1 MLRPELFVP
10 LVFILA
16 AIFYAMLGLY
26 AWRKRPAAG
35 VVSFAWAMLCMSIWS
50 FTYGLEI
57 FAPQLAIKLLVLNV
71 EYIGIAG
78 VPIFIFFFALE
89 STGRSHLITSEFR
102 ALIWALPALALL
114 LVWTNPLHHLM
125 WDMESVTRLG
135 TLTLLNV
142 RFGVAFWAHM
152 VFSYGVV
159 TTAGILLIMDF
170 VRRPGAMR
178 LHLSLVILGLLFSFI
193 GTASFIL
200 GYSLIPGLDFTPLY
214 FLPAA
219 VGLAWV
225 TLRYRLSEVLPLEH
239 LTVLENM
246 RDGVI
251 VLNEQKRI
259 LYINQ
264 VTEELLDVTE
274 DEVIGQPVY
283 EAAKAFSGVLNS
295 YLSESEHRIEVQTII
310 GGEAKT
316 FEVAVSSMATARR
329 ETSNIVISLHDVT
342 ERKEKEEE
350 LSRRGSIMS
359 AISRSAERFLKAI
372 EWEDNI
378 PAVLNDL
385 GSSADV
391 SCIHVLIN
399 TLDEN
404 GEPSASLRYEW
415 STSDIAPQ
423 IDTPAFKSIALH
435 KTKFSDLA
443 LGRSV
448 WGNIHELPEKE
459 QELFRGLGSL
469 SIAAIPIFV
478 NDVWWASIFFHEC
491 RHERQWG
498 DIELE
503 AFQTASSIF
512 SAAETQSRTEKKLVQ
527 RQLALVLLQDIVS
540 VSLQAASMSEMGDT
554 VANRLAQLI
563 QADGCF
569 LTLWD
574 QENKQTFP
582 FAAYGQQKQ
591 AYAEVEIE
599 PGEITFTSSVLELE
613 RTLVIEDTGN
623 TPYASPS
630 ITRSFPSKS
639 LLALPLIAMEKKLGA
654 VLVSFDSYHK
664 FEAEEVQICEQAA
677 SLIALALEKFQAVED
692 ARRRADTSETL
703 RKAGMVVA
711 ERSDFR
717 ETVNHILEQ
726 LKRMVFYDSASV
738 QLLEGNELYIIGGSG
753 WNDPKDISDIHF
765 SIPGDNPNTVVIEK
779 GSPYYLPDAG
789 IEYKQFNHPPHNHIR
804 SWLGVPMIVQEKTI
818 GLMAIDSKQPNGFS
832 EQDIMVASEFANQVA
847 IALENARILHETQTQ
862 AITDAL
868 TGIYNRRGL
877 FQMGE
882 FEFQRA
888 RRIQRPFSIM
898 MFDIDHFKKINDTYG
913 HAVGDQILQQLA
925 QRCAKTSRATDLVG
939 RYGGEEFVILL
950 TETNLEAAKIIGE
963 RLRQSIQST
972 PFHTES
978 GELIITTSIGVTESI
993 PTDTLTT
1000 LIKRADAALYKAKN
1014 AGRNRVVAD

>member
-1 MLRPELFVP
+1 MLRSELFIP

-35 VVSFAWAMLCMSIWS
+35 VVSFAWAMLSLSIWS
-50 FTYGLEI
+50 FTYALEI
-57 FAPQLAIKLLVLNV
+57 FLPQLSAKLLVLHI
-71 EYIGIAG
+71 EYIGIIG
-78 VPIFIFFFALE
+78 VPVFLFFFALE
-89 STGRSHLITSEFR
+89 YTGRSHLITSKFR
-102 ALIWALPALALL
+102 AVVWALPAVALL

-125 WDMESVTRLG
+125 WDLEATTRLG
-135 TLTLLNV
+135 ALSLLSV
-142 RFGVAFWAHM
+142 RFGVAFWVHM
-152 VFSYGVV
+152 LFIAGVV
-159 TTAGILLIMDF
+159 ITTGILLIMDF
-170 VRRPGAMR
+170 LQRPGAMR
-178 LHLSLVILGLLFSFI
+178 LHISFVILGLLVSFTGTISFI
-193 GTASFIL
+193 FGFSPIR
-200 GYSLIPGLDFTPLY
+200 GLDLTTIY
-214 FLPAA
+214 FLPSA

-251 VLNEQKRI
+251 VLNDQRRI

-264 VTEELLDVTE
+264 VTEELLDLTE
-274 DEVIGQPVY
+274 DEVIGQPFH
-283 EAAKAFSGVLNS
+283 EAAKAFSGILNS
-295 YLSESEHRIEVQTII
+295 YLSESGHLIEIQTSI

-316 FEVAVSSMATARR
+316 FEVAVSSMAAARR
-329 ETSNIVISLHDVT
+329 EASNIVISLHDVT

-372 EWEDNI
+372 AWEDNI

-385 GSSADV
+385 GSAADV

-399 TLDEN
+399 TLDEM
-404 GEPSASLRYEW
+404 GEPFASLRYEW

-423 IDTPAFKSIALH
+423 IESPVFKNIALH

-448 WGNIHELPEKE
+448 WGSIYDLPEKE
-459 QELFRGLGSL
+459 REWFSDMGSL
-469 SIAAIPIFV
+469 SMAAIPIFV
-478 NDVWWASIFFHEC
+478 NDAWWASIFFHEC
-491 RHERQWG
+491 RHERQWV

-503 AFQTASSIF
+503 AFQTAASIF
-512 SAAETQSRTEKKLVQ
+512 SAAETQSRTEKKLVR

-540 VSLQAASMSEMGDT
+540 VSLQAANMREMGDT

-563 QADGCF
+563 HADGCF

-574 QENKQTFP
+574 QETKQTFP
-582 FAAYGQQKQ
+582 FAAYGAQKQ

-599 PGEITFTSSVLELE
+599 PEEITFTRSVLELE

-630 ITRSFPSKS
+630 VTRSFPSKS
-639 LLALPLIAMEKKLGA
+639 LLALPLIAIEKKLGA

-664 FEAEEVQICEQAA
+664 FEAEEIQICEQAA

-753 WNDPKDISDIHF
+753 WKDSKEIADIHF
-765 SIPGDNPNTVVIEK
+765 PIPGNNPNTVVIEK

-789 IEYKQFNHPPHNHIR
+789 KNYKQFNHPPHNHIR
-804 SWLGVPMIVQEKTI
+804 SWLGVPMIVQDKII

-847 IALENARILHETQTQ
+847 IALENARILQETQTQ
-862 AITDAL
+862 AVTDAL
-868 TGIYNRRGL
+868 TGVYNRRGL

-888 RRIQRPFSIM
+888 RRIQRPFSVM
-898 MFDIDHFKKINDTYG
+898 MFDIDHFKMVNDTYG
-913 HAVGDQILQQLA
+913 HAVGDQVLQQLA

-963 RLRQSIQST
+963 RLRHSIQNR
-972 PFHTES
+972 PFITDA
-978 GELIITTSIGVTESI
+978 GELVVTTSIGVTESI

-1000 LIKRADAALYKAKN
+1000 LIKRADVALYKAKN
-1014 AGRNRVVAD
+1014 AGRNCVAVD

>member
-35 VVSFAWAMLCMSIWS
+35 VVSFAWAMLCTSIWS

-57 FAPQLAIKLLVLNV
+57 FLPQLAAKLMVLNI

-78 VPIFIFFFALE
+78 VPVFIFFFALE
-89 STGRSHLITSEFR
+89 YTGRSHLITSGFR
-102 ALIWALPALALL
+102 ALVWSFPALALL

-125 WDMESVTRLG
+125 WDMETVSRLDTLSLLSVQ
-135 TLTLLNV
+135 
-142 RFGVAFWAHM
+142 FGVAFWAHM
-152 VFSYGVV
+152 FFTYSIVV
-159 TTAGILLIMDF
+159 TAGILLIMDF
-170 VRRPGAMR
+170 VQRPGALR
-178 LHLSLVILGLLFSFI
+178 LHISFAILGLMFSFF
-193 GTASFIL
+193 GTMSFIL
-200 GYSLIPGLDFTPLY
+200 GFSPIQGLDFTTLY

-219 VGLAWV
+219 IGLAWV

-251 VLNEQKRI
+251 VLNDQKRI

-264 VTEELLDVTE
+264 VTEELLDLTE
-274 DEVIGQPVY
+274 DEAIGQPFH
-283 EAAKAFSGVLNS
+283 EAAKAFSGILNS
-295 YLSESEHRIEVQTII
+295 YLSESEHRIEIQTSIR
-310 GGEAKT
+310 EEPKT
-316 FEVAVSSMATARR
+316 FEVAVSSMAAARR

-342 ERKEKEEE
+342 ERKEKEDE

-359 AISRSAERFLKAI
+359 AISRAAERFLRAA
-372 EWEDNI
+372 EWEENI
-378 PAVLNDL
+378 PGVLNDL

-391 SCIHVLIN
+391 SCIHVLTN

-404 GEPSASLRYEW
+404 GEPLASLQYEW
-415 STSDIAPQ
+415 CMPDIAPQ
-423 IDTPAFKSIALH
+423 IDNTVFKNITLH
-435 KTKFSDLA
+435 QMKFSDLA

-448 WGNIHELPEKE
+448 WGSVSELPEKE
-459 QELFRGLGSL
+459 RELFRSMGSL
-469 SIAAIPIFV
+469 AIAAIPILV
-478 NDVWWASIFFHEC
+478 NGTWWASILFHEC
-491 RHERQWG
+491 RHERQWT

-503 AFQTASSIF
+503 AFQTAASIF
-512 SAAETQSRTEKKLVQ
+512 GAAEMQSRTEKKLVR

-540 VSLQAASMSEMGDT
+540 VSLQAANMREMGET

-563 QADGCF
+563 HADGCF

-574 QENKQTFP
+574 DESKQTFP
-582 FAAYGQQKQ
+582 FAAYGAQKQ

-599 PGEITFTSSVLELE
+599 PGESTFTRSVLDLE
-613 RTLVIEDTGN
+613 RILIIEDTGN

-654 VLVSFDSYHK
+654 VLVSFDSYHH
-664 FEAEEVQICEQAA
+664 FETDEVQVCEQAA

-703 RKAGMVVA
+703 RKAGMAVA
-711 ERSDFR
+711 ERSDLR
-717 ETVNHILEQ
+717 DTVSHILEQ
-726 LKRMVFYDSASV
+726 LKRMVSYDSASV

-753 WNDPKDISDIHF
+753 WKDSKEITDIRF
-765 SIPGDNPNTVVIEK
+765 PIPGDNPNTVAIER

-789 IEYKQFNHPPHNHIR
+789 KVYEQFNHPLHDHIR
-804 SWLGVPMIVQEKTI
+804 SWLGVPLIVQDKII

-832 EQDIMVASEFANQVA
+832 EQEIMVASEFANQVA
-847 IALENARILHETQTQ
+847 IALENARILQESQTQ

-913 HAVGDQILQQLA
+913 HAAGDQILQQLA
-925 QRCAKTSRATDLVG
+925 QRCTKTSRATDLTG
-939 RYGGEEFVILL
+939 RYGGEEFIILL
-950 TETNLEAAKIIGE
+950 TETNLEAAKLIGE
-963 RLRQSIQST
+963 RLRQSIMCT
-972 PFHTES
+972 PFSTDS
-978 GELIITTSIGVTESI
+978 GELVVTVSIGVTESN
-993 PTDTLTT
+993 PADTLNT
-1000 LIKRADAALYKAKN
+1000 LIERADAALYKAKN
-1014 AGRNRVVAD
+1014 AGRNRVVVG